1 MGLKEMSI
9 IQYQNIRPMPEL
21 YKLWLPLHAFQ
32 KQLDYFEK
40 NSFHVMSIDEALN
53 YMEKKI
59 RGQRLRPLSL
69 TFDNGYKDF
78 YSHAFPLLQEKK
90 YPSTLL
96 ISPDKIGK
104 SIIIKGTTVEYLSW
118 SLLKELTENNV
129 TIGAYEDDEWN
140 INKIDEKTVLSHME
154 NYKKKMEDKLGVA
167 VKYFGVK
174 EGVPG
179 NKIRDRLTGLGYRAF
194 LTQCPTY
201 RKNDLYSIGRIQV
214 DDDDFNIFLTKISKT
229 YLFFK
234 DRKSWVYIRKY
245 HLDKAVHW
253 VSETFDRMRGLK

>member
-9 IQYQNIRPMPEL
+9 IQYQNIRPLPEL
-21 YKLWLPLHAFQ
+21 HKLWLPLHAFQ

-40 NSFHVMSIDEALN
+40 NSFYIMSIDEALN
-53 YMEKKI
+53 HMEKKI
-59 RGQRLRPLSL
+59 WDQKLRPLSL
-69 TFDNGYKDF
+69 TFDNGYIDF
-78 YSHAFPLLQEKK
+78 YSHAFPLLREKK

-96 ISPDKIGK
+96 ISPNKIGK
-104 SIIIKGTTVEYLSW
+104 SININGTTVDYLSW
-118 SLLKELTENNV
+118 SLLKELVENDV
-129 TIGAYEDDEWN
+129 TIGAYEDDKWN
-140 INKIDEKTVLSHME
+140 INEIDEETVLTHIE
-154 NYKKKMEDKLGVA
+154 NYKKEIEDRLGISVN
-167 VKYFGVK
+167 YFGVK

-179 NKIRDRLTGLGYRAF
+179 GTIRDRLIGLGYRAF

-245 HLDKAVHW
+245 NLDKAVHW
-253 VSETFDRMRGLK
+253 LSETYDRMRGLK

>member
-9 IQYQNIRPMPEL
+9 IQYHNIRPLPEL
-21 YKLWLPLHAFQ
+21 HKIWLPLHAFQ
-32 KQLDYFEK
+32 KQLDYFEE
-40 NSFHVMSIDEALN
+40 NSFNILSIDGALD

-59 RGQRLRPLSL
+59 RGQNLNPISL
-69 TFDNGYKDF
+69 TFDNGYMDF
-78 YSHAFPLLQEKK
+78 YSHALPLLREKK

-104 SIIIKGTTVEYLSW
+104 SINVKGTTVEYLTW
-118 SLLKELTENNV
+118 PLLKELAENGV
-129 TIGAYEDDEWN
+129 TIGAYEDDKWN
-140 INKIDEKTVLSHME
+140 INEIDEKTVLSHME
-154 NYKKKMEDKLGVA
+154 SYKKEIEDKLGIT

-179 NKIRDRLTGLGYRAF
+179 NSIRDRLTSLGYRAF

-253 VSETFDRMRGLK
+253 ISETYDSIRGIK